1 MEQDMASNPVSCS
14 NCGTENPP
22 GQDFCTECDQP
33 LTASADGGLR
43 ENQEAQ
49 DQGGVIGGDAV
60 GLGGDAT
67 PLTSDVGTTDEEIRP
82 LA

>member
-1 MEQDMASNPVSCS
+1 MASNPVSCS

-33 LTASADGGLR
+33 LTASADEGLR

-49 DQGGVIGGDAV
+49 DQGGVI
-60 GLGGDAT
+60 GGDAT